1 MKKKKEKS
9 RKEWG
14 ETQIEHRV
22 APKSEIRETKRQGKK
37 KGTGDE
43 ELGQERGGT
52 DWDSGTQEDKAFGP
66 LEVLAY
72 SPS

>member
-9 RKEWG
+9 RKERG

-43 ELGQERGGT
+43 ELGQERGGP
-52 DWDSGTQEDKAFGP
+52 D
-66 LEVLAY
+66 
-72 SPS
+72 